1 MFYQHELLSKQKSGL
16 GLVWLLSTIGAKASF
31 GKRVSKKDL
40 LKGDV
45 SKGKANSALSLTYQ
59 ADAWVQSA
67 KLSLIHLNL
76 WLFA

>member
-45 SKGKANSALSLTYQ
+45 SKGRELSFSMLP
-59 ADAWVQSA
+59 S
-67 KLSLIHLNL
+67 
-76 WLFA
+76 